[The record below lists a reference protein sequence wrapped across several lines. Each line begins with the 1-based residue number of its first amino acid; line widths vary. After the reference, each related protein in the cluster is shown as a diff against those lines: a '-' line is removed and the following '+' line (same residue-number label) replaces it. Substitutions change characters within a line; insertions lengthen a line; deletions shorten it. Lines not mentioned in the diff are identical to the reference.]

1 MCVAEYIRGFH
12 VDFLHTLFM
21 RAGIYPPLGK
31 KGLHAMHAILSGR
44 KYLANSWELC
54 SGIALDIS

>member
-1 MCVAEYIRGFH
+1 